1 MLKIILSCLNFT
13 LIFTRNRNNY
23 KRKWVWKKRRAL
35 CHYRDTTFYILT
47 DALVLVCRYFVRYTI
62 SSAKHRVPCD
72 KNKGQELLPTA
83 IRLVA
88 GRGCTWCTEA
98 VYRG

>member
-1 MLKIILSCLNFT
+1 MKGNGFEKKTCTVPLSEHDCLFM
-13 LIFTRNRNNY
+13 
-23 KRKWVWKKRRAL
+23 
-35 CHYRDTTFYILT
+35 YIPT
-47 DALVLVCRYFVRYTI
+47 NALVLVCRYFFKYSI

-83 IRLVA
+83 IQLVA
-88 GRGCTWCTEA
+88 GRRCTWCTGA

>member
-1 MLKIILSCLNFT
+1 MGLKKKDVHCAIIG
-13 LIFTRNRNNY
+13 TRLFIH
-23 KRKWVWKKRRAL
+23 V
-35 CHYRDTTFYILT
+35 HSTFCT
-47 DALVLVCRYFVRYTI
+47 GLVCRYFFRYTI

>member
-1 MLKIILSCLNFT
+1 MSLKN
-13 LIFTRNRNNY
+13 
-23 KRKWVWKKRRAL
+23 RRAL
-35 CHYRDTTFYILT
+35 CHYRNTTVYSCAFYILT

-62 SSAKHRVPCD
+62 SIAKHRVPCD

>member
-1 MLKIILSCLNFT
+1 MGLKKKTCTVPLSEHDCLFM
-13 LIFTRNRNNY
+13 
-23 KRKWVWKKRRAL
+23 
-35 CHYRDTTFYILT
+35 YILHSDEGT
-47 DALVLVCRYFVRYTI
+47 AFSVQIFFRYTI
-62 SSAKHRVPCD
+62 SSAKHHVPGN

-88 GRGCTWCTEA
+88 GRGCTWCTGA

>member
-1 MLKIILSCLNFT
+1 MGLKKS
-13 LIFTRNRNNY
+13 
-23 KRKWVWKKRRAL
+23 RAL
-35 CHYRDTTFYILT
+35 CHYRNTTVYSCAFHILT
-47 DALVLVCRYFVRYTI
+47 DALVLVCRYLFRYTI

-72 KNKGQELLPTA
+72 KKGQELLPTA

-88 GRGCTWCTEA
+88 GRGCTWCTGA